1 MRILD
6 LILSPW
12 AITPEGLTEIHSLV
26 LAHRRGEKVDLKAWE
41 AASGRPAGSEREPYQ
56 VVDGVA
62 VIPLQGVM
70 TKADSA
76 WNRFCG
82 MTSTGL
88 LRSDLQTALQDPSVH
103 SILLWVDS
111 PGGQVDGTQELADA
125 VFAARAVKPIVSLA
139 DGCMCSAAMWVG
151 AAAEKVYITSDTTA
165 TGSIG
170 VVTSHVDISRAE
182 EQWGQKTTEITA
194 GKYKRIASQYAP
206 LSEEGR
212 AAIQA
217 QLDHIYS
224 IFVDSIATFRGVS
237 PDVALAQMAEG
248 RVFLGKQGIE
258 AGLVDGVSSMSSLI
272 TQLNQERRSWTP
284 GAGAASQPSTT
295 HMEEPMPITR
305 EQLQAEAPELLNTI
319 LADGQAQGRAE
330 ELARVTGCRDAAI
343 FGYEKAAL
351 EMAFDGK
358 TTPAQATAAINALAD
373 ADLKAA
379 AEASGRGPTPA
390 TAGHDAEALEAE
402 ESRKKAEAK
411 EKPADPSAK
420 DWTDRITAHMTKA
433 AAEGRKLTSA
443 QAAHE
448 LRKQDEEK

>member
-6 LILSPW
+6 LLLSPW
-12 AITPEGLTEIHSLV
+12 AISPERLAEIHALV
-26 LAHRRGEKVDLKAWE
+26 LAHRRGEKVDLKGWE
-41 AASGRPAGSEREPYQ
+41 AATGRPAGEVREPYQ

-62 VIPLQGVM
+62 VIPIQGVL

-88 LRSDLQTALQDPSVH
+88 LRSDLQTALLDPSVH
-103 SILLWVDS
+103 SILLWIDS

-125 VFAARAVKPIVSLA
+125 VFAARSVKPIVSLA

-170 VVTSHVDISRAE
+170 VVTVHVDISRAE

-212 AAIQA
+212 ATIQA

-237 PDVALAQMAEG
+237 PETALSQMADG

-258 AGLVDGVSSMSSLI
+258 AGLVDGVSSMSALI
-272 TQLNQERRSWTP
+272 AQLNQERHGWKP
-284 GAGAASQPSTT
+284 GAGAASQTPTT
-295 HMEEPMPITR
+295 HQEDSMSITR
-305 EQLQAEAPELLNTI
+305 EQLQAQAPDLLNA
-319 LADGQAQGRAE
+319 LLDEGRAQGRADE
-330 ELARVTGCRDAAI
+330 HTRAKGCREAAVL
-343 FGYEKAAL
+343 GYEKLAL
-351 EMAFDGK
+351 ELAFDGK
-358 TTPAQATAAINALAD
+358 TTPAEAAQKVNAAVDADLRAAAEKSGKGPEAVAAGHDVDAIEAENHRKEAEAKTEEKDPKAGEAFAGEIRNHIAAEAAKGRKINAL
-373 ADLKAA
+373 
-379 AEASGRGPTPA
+379 
-390 TAGHDAEALEAE
+390 
-402 ESRKKAEAK
+402 
-411 EKPADPSAK
+411 
-420 DWTDRITAHMTKA
+420 
-433 AAEGRKLTSA
+433 

-448 LRKQDEEK
+448 LRERKG